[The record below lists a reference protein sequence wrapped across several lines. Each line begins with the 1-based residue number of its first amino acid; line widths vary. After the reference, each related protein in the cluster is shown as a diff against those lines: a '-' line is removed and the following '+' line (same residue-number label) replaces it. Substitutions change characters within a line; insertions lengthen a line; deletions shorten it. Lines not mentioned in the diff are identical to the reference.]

1 MTTAK
6 PPTVTAKLPAV
17 TTTLPAV
24 VLREKICE
32 RCTIP
37 FLHTEGVSRT
47 EGVSHNDSE
56 AVLCIHCSKNYIK
69 CNTCNKI
76 FTIAY
81 SKYHTDICAYKNE
94 NVKQTTEGSN
104 RICNL
109 CKEDNLEK
117 FKLGYK
123 ICRSCYNEKQRKKIK
138 CSVCLKMVNNSYLRK
153 HLRNKHNFKT
163 FLSQQI

>member
-6 PPTVTAKLPAV
+6 P
-17 TTTLPAV
+17 PAV

-37 FLHTEGVSRT
+37 FLRNL
-47 EGVSHNDSE
+47 NDSE

-69 CNTCNKI
+69 CSTCNKI

-163 FLSQQI
+163 FLSQQSCPQ